1 MCPLDIFLF
10 IWRDARILRCR
21 QILVFTLFRS
31 ITIELGNYIGIV
43 IFDLKDSLQNDTLT
57 NVRQMATI

>member
-1 MCPLDIFLF
+1 MHAYCVVAKFWF
-10 IWRDARILRCR
+10 FR
-21 QILVFTLFRS
+21 FFRS